1 MDEPYWASGAG
12 GDAFDFGG
20 KVRSE
25 IERMVSQ
32 GRFGAQGEAMAKAMS
47 DPRTRTAMLASGAAM
62 AYWMGPL
69 MLRRKRRRRKPATP
83 TNE

>member
-1 MDEPYWASGAG
+1 MDDPYRASDAG
-12 GDAFDFGG
+12 GDDFDFGG

-47 DPRTRTAMLASGAAM
+47 DPRTRTAMLASGAAL
-62 AYWMGPL
+62 AYWMGPV
-69 MLRRKRRRRKPATP
+69 MLRRKRRRKKPATP
-83 TNE
+83 ADE